1 MFTYIFAGII
11 RTDTLNHI
19 YKIRITAPTE
29 SQARAMLS
37 PEMRFLFVGQIAP
50 RKKVSMTL

>member
-1 MFTYIFAGII
+1 MIYIFAGV
-11 RTDTLNHI
+11 TPNTQHLPL
-19 YKIRITAPTE
+19 IRITAPTE

-50 RKKVSMTL
+50 RKKISQTL